1 MKSFKFFT
9 VSEKKDERE
18 YDYEG
23 DMAMSQL
30 RSIIHNAQYMHDK
43 LLTPT
48 TNLPEWVQSKIT
60 LAEDYITTA
69 VNYMNSEIDESYIE
83 ESADK
88 GLAAKAK
95 ASGVSLSTLRTV
107 YKRGVAAWNSGH
119 RPGTTPQQWG
129 MARVNSYITK
139 GKGTYHGADKDLR
152 EADSR
157 LNKEPYQRGLSS
169 STIAARVRHWQKADK
184 LSDRDP
190 KAYEPAPGD
199 ATAKTKPS
207 KHTKKYHKM
216 YSSEKKNMDEACW
229 TGYKQVGLKKKNG
242 KTVPNCVPVKEDI
255 PGVPANNVGSG
266 NVKGFDPVMGQPM
279 NRRNPVKPIGKMI
292 DAMTTPK
299 KKSKNDTSV

>member
-1 MKSFKFFT
+1 MSTKD
-9 VSEKKDERE
+9 KKE

-30 RSIIHNAQYMHDK
+30 RSIIRNAQHMHDK

-60 LAEDYITTA
+60 LAEDYISTA

-83 ESADK
+83 ESSEK

-107 YKRGVAAWNSGH
+107 YKRGIAAWNSGH
-119 RPGTTPQQWG
+119 RPGTVPQQWA
-129 MARVNSYITK
+129 MARVNSYIAK
-139 GKGTYHGADKDLR
+139 GKGTYHGADKDLH
-152 EADSR
+152 EVDSR
-157 LNKEPYQRGLSS
+157 LNNEPYQRGLSR
-169 STIAARVRHWQKADK
+169 STIAARVKHWKKADK

-207 KHTKKYHKM
+207 EYTVKYHQM
-216 YSSEKKNMDEACW
+216 Y
-229 TGYKQVGLKKKNG
+229 G
-242 KTVPNCVPVKEDI
+242 KGTKVK
-255 PGVPANNVGSG
+255 S
-266 NVKGFDPVMGQPM
+266 
-279 NRRNPVKPIGKMI
+279 
-292 DAMTTPK
+292 
-299 KKSKNDTSV
+299 